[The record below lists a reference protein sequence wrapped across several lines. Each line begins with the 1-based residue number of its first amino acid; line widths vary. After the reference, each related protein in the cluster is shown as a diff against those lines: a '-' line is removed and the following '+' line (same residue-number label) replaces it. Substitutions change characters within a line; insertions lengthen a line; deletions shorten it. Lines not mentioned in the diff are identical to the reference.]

1 MCSSERF
8 LERKGFVMGVLIW
21 FGCCAGVAYY
31 ASCRGRSWLLWG
43 LLAVFI
49 SPLIAAIVLAILRD
63 KSVDANIAELR
74 MGQQQ
79 MHDRISADE
88 QMTAQRMQQME
99 HALLSHEAHHAQIAQ
114 QQASQA
120 PAHQAQQI
128 ASRPRFC
135 ANCGGQLE
143 PGDTFCAQCGAKVE

>member
-1 MCSSERF
+1 M
-8 LERKGFVMGVLIW
+8 VMGALIW

-31 ASCRGRSWLLWG
+31 ASCRGRSWVLWG

-88 QMTAQRMQQME
+88 QMTSQRMQQME
-99 HALLSHEAHHAQIAQ
+99 HALLSHEAQHAQIAQ
-114 QQASQA
+114 QQTQQAQSIAQQQQA
-120 PAHQAQQI
+120 PQI

-135 ANCGGQLE
+135 ANCGEPLE

>member
-1 MCSSERF
+1 M
-8 LERKGFVMGVLIW
+8 VMGVLIW

-31 ASCRGRSWLLWG
+31 ASCRGRSWVLWG

-88 QMTAQRMQQME
+88 QMTSQRM
-99 HALLSHEAHHAQIAQ
+99 
-114 QQASQA
+114 
-120 PAHQAQQI
+120 
-128 ASRPRFC
+128 
-135 ANCGGQLE
+135 
-143 PGDTFCAQCGAKVE
+143 